1 MTAYVANKAANAAE
15 TWRFHD
21 AQTRLE
27 TRGNTPLCFM
37 NASMFRD
44 VDVIFSPEQ
53 TVDLLLFC

>member
-21 AQTRLE
+21 AQTRLD

-44 VDVIFSPEQ
+44 IDAIFSR
-53 TVDLLLFC
+53 